1 MKPEEL
7 DCIGEWWLPDDPDT
21 RVPGSMRFDPA
32 RGAHIELVG
41 VLIPDEVDSQP
52 GRIREGTI
60 VHGRD
65 GRGRAITLLDALST
79 REQTSLVND
88 EEKIAQSISAQTILV
103 GPDHPQM
110 PPLFVA
116 CDFSLTGLAEW
127 ADEHFDVL
135 RRLSRTDRDDDA
147 GFRDGI
153 EAHRPPPLEL
163 PVFDGRLTLWAGTSS
178 GNSPTHVEYTVRTH
192 WHFEPPAPMSLHQF
206 WEHVV
211 GPLEDLHT
219 LLTGDP
225 AAPID
230 VTLQLPLTKEPDE
243 FPLTLDV
250 TTAWGKQP
258 DLEGGRSWEWPVRI
272 TDIADRFESIIGQWL
287 VLYQELRQ
295 ALPQFFAYMD
305 RKRDLY
311 MDNRFLALTQAA
323 ETYHRHRSIFP
334 DRAIDE
340 LEMKTRLTATIKQAP
355 KEWREWMNQ
364 RLQFA
369 YEPSFAE
376 RLKALA
382 NYIGPLGETAL
393 PPKTIRR
400 LVELRNQMTHGLK
413 YEDTDE
419 RLEDILLLS
428 GKLVLLVRACLL
440 RDLGFEEDELGE
452 RFDRDPY
459 SRHVAN
465 HQPR

>member
-1 MKPEEL
+1 
-7 DCIGEWWLPDDPDT
+7 
-21 RVPGSMRFDPA
+21 MRFDRA

-41 VLIPDEVDSQP
+41 VLISDEIDSQP
-52 GRIREGTI
+52 GRIREGTV

-65 GRGRAITLLDALST
+65 GRGRAITLLNALST
-79 REQTSLVND
+79 REQTSWIND
-88 EEKIAQSISAQTILV
+88 EKRIAQRISARTILV
-103 GPDHPQM
+103 GPEHPQS
-110 PPLFVA
+110 PPLFIG
-116 CDFSLTGLAEW
+116 CDFSLNGLAEW
-127 ADEHFDVL
+127 ANEHFDLL
-135 RRLSRTDRDDDA
+135 RPLSRRDRDNDQ

-153 EAHRPPPLEL
+153 EAHRPPQLEL
-163 PVFDGRLTLWAGTSS
+163 PVFDGRLILWAGTSAGRS
-178 GNSPTHVEYTVRTH
+178 STHADYTVRTH
-192 WHFEPPAPMSLHQF
+192 WHYESSAPMSLHQF
-206 WEHVV
+206 WKDLI
-211 GPLEDLHT
+211 GPLEDFHT
-219 LLTGDP
+219 LLTGEP
-225 AAPID
+225 TAPID
-230 VTLQLPLTKEPDE
+230 VTLQLPLNNAPDE
-243 FPLTLDV
+243 LPLTLDV
-250 TTAWGKQP
+250 ITAWGKQGDP
-258 DLEGGRSWEWPVRI
+258 EGGRFWEWPVRI
-272 TDIADRFESIIGQWL
+272 TDIVDRFESIVGQWL
-287 VLYQELRQ
+287 LLYQELQQ
-295 ALPQFFAYMD
+295 ALPQFFAYVD

-311 MDNRFLALTQAA
+311 MDNRFLALAQAA

-340 LEMKTRLTATIKQAP
+340 LEMKTRLTATVKQAP

-369 YEPSFAE
+369 YEPTFAE

-382 NYIGPLGETAL
+382 NYIGPLGERTL
-393 PPKTIRR
+393 PPNTIRR

-452 RFDRDPY
+452 RFDRDPH

-465 HQPR
+465 HQPG